1 MLIGNL
7 QVHPASDIS
16 VTRMS
21 LLLWGMAGSGKTT
34 FACTA
39 PGKKLIINLDPD
51 GPSSVRYRNDV
62 DVLDLSGLSTDDVL
76 NQLKS
81 DSNPLGLDKVLQSAE
96 YSTVILDSATSL
108 SQRALESAVKQRI
121 GGSAR
126 FTPTMEFPGLSAYGG
141 RNAIV
146 LTCIKG
152 LLRVTGRNNKH
163 CIIISHEDDPKVN
176 DEGVVLFITLMLG
189 GKLVNA
195 FTVQL
200 GEIWW
205 LQNDDKT
212 GEQRVAIKPCRSH
225 KPMKTRMFKTDGAAE
240 FPLHYDP
247 EDWKNVQNNPIALY
261 WQQWEKGK
269 GSKLVLPKLPS
280 ESTLARKKG

>member
-1 MLIGNL
+1 M
-7 QVHPASDIS
+7 A
-16 VTRMS
+16 VTRLS
-21 LLLWGMAGSGKTT
+21 VLIWGFGGSGKTT
-34 FACTA
+34 LACTA

-51 GPSSVRYRNDV
+51 GPHSVRYRSDV

-76 NQLKS
+76 AQLKS
-81 DSNPLGLDKVLQSAE
+81 DSNPLGLDKVLNDDTYQ
-96 YSTVILDSATSL
+96 TVILDSATSL
-108 SQRALESAVKQRI
+108 AQRALENSVKQGI
-121 GGSAR
+121 GRSAK
-126 FTPTMEFPGLSAYGG
+126 FTPSMEFPGLSAYGG

-176 DEGVVLFITLMLG
+176 DEGVVMYITLMLG

-205 LQNDDKT
+205 LQTDEKS
-212 GEQRVAIKPCRSH
+212 GERRIAIKPCRSH
-225 KPMKTRMFKTDGAAE
+225 KPMKTRLFKTDSLAE
-240 FPLHYDP
+240 FPISYDP
-247 EDWKNVQNNPIALY
+247 EDWKNLTNNPIAS
-261 WQQWEKGK
+261 WWKRWSDSK
-269 GSKLVLPKLPS
+269 GSKLELPRLTKS
-280 ESTLARKKG
+280 ESTPLRKVK